1 MNISVDE
8 FFSRPAEQLVLE
20 GYRYWS
26 KGYALGSIGP
36 WEAARA
42 MFLDKLGVDNGR
54 RALSSLSNFISIL
67 GACATCPLK
76 TYPYGARHLCRD
88 EVLILGLISGI
99 QYDDPESTS
108 LCLKYLSCPSQCDNV
123 ATAAGEFALVLKTM
137 NKILLPIPRQV
148 IENVVSGEKFSHPL
162 KSTLH

>member
-26 KGYALGSIGP
+26 KGYALGSIVP

-42 MFLDKLGVDNGR
+42 MFLDNLGNDNGR
-54 RALSSLSNFISIL
+54 RALSSLSNFVSIL
-67 GACATCPLK
+67 GNCASCPLK
-76 TYPYGARHLCRD
+76 TYPYGARHLCGD

-99 QYDDPESTS
+99 QYDDLESTS
-108 LCLKYLSCPSQCDNV
+108 LCLELLSCPSQCDHV

-137 NKILLPIPRQV
+137 NKILLPIPKQV
-148 IENVVSGEKFSHPL
+148 IESVVSGAKHAHPA